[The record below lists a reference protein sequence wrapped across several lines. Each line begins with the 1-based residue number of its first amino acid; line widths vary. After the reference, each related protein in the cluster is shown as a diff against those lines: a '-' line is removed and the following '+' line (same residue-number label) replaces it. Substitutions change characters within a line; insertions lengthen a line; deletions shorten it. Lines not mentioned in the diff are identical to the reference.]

1 MASSQPL
8 QDPPTD
14 VSTYLPSTTIQPS
27 TFYKTNIQTLK
38 PAELATYELS
48 PSAVLPSFTASTAW
62 TLGTALRARILSLPS
77 TQRKPAVI
85 SITQTN
91 GNHILFQAVTESG
104 TLPDN
109 DEWVRRKRNAVLRW
123 GLSSWGLRNKLA
135 STSTAGQDLETLFA
149 KKFALKSSNGSP
161 EDYAIHGGGFPIRV
175 KGVDDIVGVIVVS
188 GLKQEHDHQVI
199 VEVIRDFIANEGE

>member
-8 QDPPTD
+8 QDPSTNPT
-14 VSTYLPSTTIQPS
+14 
-27 TFYKTNIQTLK
+27 
-38 PAELATYELS
+38 ELASYELS

-62 TLGTALRARILSLPS
+62 SLGTALRTRILSLPS
-77 TQRKPAVI
+77 SQRKPAVI
-85 SITQTN
+85 SITQAN

-109 DEWVRRKRNAVLRW
+109 EEWVRRKRNAVLRW
-123 GLSSWGLRNKLA
+123 GLSSWGLRNKIA
-135 STSTAGQDLETLFA
+135 ATVAAPEYDVEPAFA

-175 KGVDDIVGVIVVS
+175 KGVDGIVGVIVVS

-199 VEVIRDFIANEGE
+199 VEVIKDFIDNGGN